1 MIESREAN
9 MGVVTAVGKL
19 LTIAF
24 WWVVLWNVLMPAAR
38 PFNLLIAAAG
48 CLLLGL
54 HVLEMLWFNASLCGR
69 RHRVFDR
76 LQILLTGIFH
86 IVSMS
91 RRRTVD

>member
-1 MIESREAN
+1 
-9 MGVVTAVGKL
+9 MGAVTAVGKL

-24 WWVVLWNVLMPAAR
+24 WWVVLWNLLMPAAR
-38 PFNLLIAAAG
+38 PFDLLITAAG
-48 CLLLGL
+48 ALLLGV
-54 HVLEMLWFNASLCGR
+54 HVLEVLCFNARLRGR